1 MNLTEAIK
9 IIEKVNMNKEK
20 NKINVQKYRNKLIL
34 KENNNKYI
42 NNSIIDNKLLEINNK
57 EIIPL
62 KEKTNKNINL
72 KTLNNYIKNIL
83 FIHKSITNED
93 LNYDLMNI
101 FNNSYNN
108 NDINYLINKLYY
120 LNDDILIKYLFN
132 KYTNLNT
139 IKTYLIPFSILTSN
153 IKYFKDDT
161 NIYNKIA
168 NIIININKDYE
179 NKIDD
184 NNVDIKDIDKI
195 INDFSEKTLINNLKI
210 LDNDYDK
217 LIYLIYTLIPPR
229 RLEYSN
235 MIIKFN
241 YSNKFNDDLDI
252 LYNYIIINDNSS
264 YFIFN
269 NYKTS
274 NYFGKQIIDIPKN
287 LNKYILNYIKTYKKY
302 NNDFLFITTS
312 NKFGTEIS
320 RIFKK
325 IYNQNITLRWIRISY
340 TTYIRKKNLTNNELK
355 NISEKM
361 AHSIVTNSRYNKII

>member
-9 IIEKVNMNKEK
+9 IVEKVNINKEK

-34 KENNNKYI
+34 KDNNDKYT
-42 NNSIIDNKLLEINNK
+42 NNTIIDNKLLEINNK
-57 EIIPL
+57 NIIPL

-83 FIHKSITNED
+83 FIHKSITNKD

-108 NDINYLINKLYY
+108 NDINYLVNELYY
-120 LNDDILIKYLFN
+120 LNDDILIKFLFN
-132 KYTNLNT
+132 KYKNLNT

-161 NIYNKIA
+161 NIYNKIS

-184 NNVDIKDIDKI
+184 NNVDLKDINKI
-195 INDFSEKTLINNLKI
+195 INDFSEKTLFNNLKI

-217 LIYLIYTLIPPR
+217 LIFLIYTLIPPR

-241 YSNKFNDDLDI
+241 YSNIFNDDLDI
-252 LYNYIIINDNSS
+252 LHNYIIINDNYS

-287 LNKYILNYIKTYKKY
+287 LNKYILNYIKTYKKQ
-302 NNDFLFITTS
+302 NNDFLFIITS
-312 NKFGTEIS
+312 NKFGTEIN

-340 TTYIRKKNLTNNELK
+340 TTYIRKKNLTNNQLK

-361 AHSIVTNSRYNKII
+361 AHSIVTNSRYNKIL